1 MIWQPSNGAALK
13 HSMPTYPQIQP
24 LDVGITG
31 PGDGANIDA
40 EMKQIQ
46 IMRRQIAF
54 PLLLLVSGCTTQAW
68 YEGFAHFSD
77 RGRLFQAD
85 RGRRFSAIVDA
96 QGMRASEGLNV
107 SQVDFDD
114 ADLSTAEGGACDEP
128 TAAVGKSCWH

>member
-1 MIWQPSNGAALK
+1 M
-13 HSMPTYPQIQP
+13 
-24 LDVGITG
+24 
-31 PGDGANIDA
+31 
-40 EMKQIQ
+40 
-46 IMRRQIAF
+46 
-54 PLLLLVSGCTTQAW
+54 LV
-68 YEGFAHFSD
+68 AHFSD

-128 TAAVGKSCWH
+128 TAAVGKSCWHWRVRVHCSSLLSRSEVPLRSIL